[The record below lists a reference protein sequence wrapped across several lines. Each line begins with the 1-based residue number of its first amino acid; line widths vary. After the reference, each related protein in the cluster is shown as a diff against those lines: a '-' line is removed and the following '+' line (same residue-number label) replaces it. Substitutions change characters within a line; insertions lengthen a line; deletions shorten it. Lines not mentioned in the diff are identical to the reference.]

1 MESDLAYWKNRA
13 AFYQRQTNEME
24 GRIESMEEVAAE
36 RNAVIAS
43 LRARLKELEDKCSQ
57 HSS

>member
-1 MESDLAYWKNRA
+1 MESDLTYWKNRA